1 MPARHKTEP
10 PSGWLRTAT
19 ILPEL
24 PIFVNQLSSTE
35 ARETTERPGLSTRPL
50 NPWFCGDT
58 DSSQVPQFQGWT
70 IFFRIGP
77 LSSRNSLKVFSVFAR
92 VAM

>member
-1 MPARHKTEP
+1 M
-10 PSGWLRTAT
+10 GQLRTAT

-24 PIFVNQLSSTE
+24 RLFVNQFSSSVR
-35 ARETTERPGLSTRPL
+35 REKTERPSLSTPPL
-50 NPWFCGDT
+50 ASDFVRSSDP
-58 DSSQVPQFQGWT
+58 SQVPHFHGWT
-70 IFFRIGP
+70 NCFRIGP